1 MITKLIIAVAVA
13 WLIAQL
19 AKGFLLALKMKKF
32 KFKYFYMN
40 GHMPSSHSSSV
51 MALTTGIFLEQGV
64 NSLFVL
70 SAVLSMIIMRD
81 ACGVRLKVRDNMF
94 KLNKN
99 LKKDDDTVGH
109 TFKEVIVGALL
120 GILIT
125 FLVYYC

>member
-1 MITKLIIAVAVA
+1 MITKLIITVVIA

-19 AKGFLLALKMKKF
+19 AKGFLLALKMKRF
-32 KFKYFYMN
+32 RFRYFWIN

-51 MALTTGIFLEQGV
+51 MALTTGIFLEQRT
-64 NSLFVL
+64 SALFVL

-81 ACGVRLKVRDNMF
+81 ACGVRLKVRENMF

-99 LKKDDDTVGH
+99 VKKDDDVVGH
-109 TFKEVIVGALL
+109 TFKEVVVGALL

-125 FLVYYC
+125 VLVYYF